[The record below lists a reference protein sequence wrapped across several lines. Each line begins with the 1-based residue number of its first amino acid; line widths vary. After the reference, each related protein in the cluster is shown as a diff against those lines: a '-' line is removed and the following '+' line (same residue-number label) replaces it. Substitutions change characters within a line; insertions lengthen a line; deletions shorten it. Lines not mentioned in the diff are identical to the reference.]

1 MVKVRGVEVKCERKF
16 SPLKIGEQVRSRMKP
31 KGYIVWS
38 KRELDLNDEWQRRW
52 YLKQVLLHG
61 RSEDIRILD
70 WDEIRGLYTE
80 LDLPRTVRRVW
91 ERYFHAQ
98 G

>member
-1 MVKVRGVEVKCERKF
+1 
-16 SPLKIGEQVRSRMKP
+16 MKP
-31 KGYIVWS
+31 KGHIVWS

-61 RSEDIRILD
+61 RSEDIRRLD

-80 LDLPRTVRRVW
+80 LDLPRDVRRVW
-91 ERYFHAQ
+91 ERYFHAK